1 MTATRTER
9 KFVLVLASR
18 SVLRQAEELSILQPE
33 IQVTDSIHAG
43 RKRRTLPGG
52 GKLDKAERSVVLE
65 DGTAVVV
72 RRGRGV
78 FGQRKAFYIV
88 RFVPRRLAQPR
99 R

>member
-1 MTATRTER
+1 MTATTTER

-18 SVLRQAEELSILQPE
+18 SVLRQAEQLGIDQPE

-43 RKRRTLPGG
+43 RKRGTLPGG

-65 DGTAVVV
+65 DGTVVVV

-78 FGQRKAFYIV
+78 FGQRKAWHIV
-88 RFVPRRLAQPR
+88 RFVPRRSAEPR